1 MKRKVMA
8 GVILVACVM
17 CSITACKKKESNII
31 WNHMNDTDSEHNTV
45 TGESDIVKN
54 ITSQLQ
60 LVLSD
65 SEYSIAD
72 SKEKERLLGEAVV
85 KLYEQNLIESDYAK
99 TSDGYELSSVDSY
112 KIIVNYNGTITLK

>member
-8 GVILVACVM
+8 GVMLVACIM
-17 CSITACKKKESNII
+17 CSITACRKKESNIS
-31 WNHMNDTDSEHNTV
+31 WNHMNDTDSEKNTV
-45 TGESDIVKN
+45 TSESDIVKN
-54 ITSQLQ
+54 IKSQLQ

-65 SEYSIAD
+65 SEYSMAD

-99 TSDGYELSSVDSY
+99 NSDGYELSSVDSY
-112 KIIVNYNGTITLK
+112 KILVNYDGAIILK